1 VSTGVDSVFLW
12 LMGLVSFI
20 CVGVIVYSGL
30 YGPPGPLK
38 EVAEPSSND
47 EGVDGCFRLLVAGF
61 HCF

>member
-1 VSTGVDSVFLW
+1 
-12 LMGLVSFI
+12 
-20 CVGVIVYSGL
+20 VGVVVYGGL

-47 EGVDGCFRLLVAGF
+47 EGVDGCFRVLAAGF